1 MTDQDFRVEEQE
13 IISKARAVQANT
25 WKEVVLSDIG
35 LFGATYFGD
44 QLLPFEDFHI
54 EVLEFAATVRR
65 GLILLPANH
74 GKTELVSKIIPIYEL
89 CKNPNIEIILIAHIR
104 DDGEMLAGDIL
115 RELDQNEKL
124 NEDFGPFEPTAAQ
137 KVKQKYPW
145 GTKAFSVRGKTTRT
159 KDATLETFGTGS
171 SVFGHRSHLVIGDD
185 ILDMENTSS
194 DIQRAKVKRWLEEAV
209 LKTLDPMTGR
219 GIFIGTVMHHLDWYR
234 DIEETPGWEVLRMR
248 ADWKDDKGKVHVLWP
263 NRWPYE
269 RLMQEKLE
277 HGSISYERRFQNVTY
292 PDGTLKFREA
302 DVEAC
307 KDRSRTT
314 GHVEQTWNVIIS
326 IDPAIGKTT
335 GAKYFVATVL
345 GIDPELPGKRYLID
359 GVRDK
364 VESQRQVPLIKALAT
379 KYKPGLIVVEKNAYQ
394 EYFTTHLTEQL
405 QKEGLYARIQPHE
418 TTREKWDFVYGVD
431 MLIPIVEARG
441 YSIPWKTEKD
451 RKLWSPWTI
460 ELVEYPIS
468 KTTDCLMSLWFAE
481 LYAKRRNDTIKCVTK
496 QRKSRWSAGRRRTIR
511 NPWFPK
517 PEEEDDV
524 VDADDTGNVK
534 EETHAKS

>member
-1 MTDQDFRVEEQE
+1 MQKDEWQRL
-13 IISKARAVQANT
+13 
-25 WKEVVLSDIG
+25 VLGDIG
-35 LFGATYFGD
+35 LFGVTYFGD

-54 EVLEFAATVRR
+54 EVLEFGSTVRR

-74 GKTELVSKIIPIYEL
+74 GKSELISRILPIYEI
-89 CKNPNIEIILIAHIR
+89 CKNPNIEIMFLAHTR
-104 DDGEMLAGDIL
+104 PDAEMRAGAIL

-124 NEDFGPFEPTAAQ
+124 IEDFGPFEPTAAQ

-145 GTKAFSVRGKTTRT
+145 GTKAFSVQNKATRT
-159 KDATLETFGTGS
+159 PDATFETFGVGS
-171 SVFGHRSHLVIGDD
+171 SIFGHRSHLVIGDD

-194 DIQRAKVKRWLEEAV
+194 DIQRLKTKRNIEEAV
-209 LKTLDPMTGR
+209 LKTLDPMYGR
-219 GIFIGTVMHHLDWYR
+219 AIFVGTVMHHLDWYR
-234 DIEETPGWEVLRMR
+234 DISETQGWEVLKMR
-248 ADWKDDKGKVHVLWP
+248 ADWKDEKTGKIHVLWP
-263 NRWPYE
+263 RRWPYE
-269 RLMQEKLE
+269 RLMQEKRE

-292 PDGTLKFREA
+292 PDGTLKFKEA

-307 KDRSRTT
+307 KDRTRTT
-314 GHVEQTWNVIIS
+314 GHCESKWNIIIS

-345 GIDPELPGKRYLID
+345 GIDPEMPGKRYMID

-364 VESQRQVPLIKALAT
+364 VESQRQVPLIKALAE

-441 YSIPWKTEKD
+441 YSIPWQTEKD
-451 RKLWSPWTI
+451 RRLWSPWII
-460 ELVEYPIS
+460 ELIEYPIS

-481 LYAKRRNDTIKCVTK
+481 LYAKRRSDTIKCVVK
-496 QRKSRWSAGRRRTIR
+496 QRKSKWAAGRSRKIR

-517 PEEEDDV
+517 QEEEEEEILKT
-524 VDADDTGNVK
+524 DDTGNVR
-534 EETHAKS
+534 EDTDAKS